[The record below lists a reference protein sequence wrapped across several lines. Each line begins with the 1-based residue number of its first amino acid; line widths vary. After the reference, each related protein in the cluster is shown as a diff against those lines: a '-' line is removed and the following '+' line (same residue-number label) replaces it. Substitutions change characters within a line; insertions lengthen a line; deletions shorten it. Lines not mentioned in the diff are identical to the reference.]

1 MDLTHCRVY
10 PRRAASTWWNSSI
23 MCDLISRC
31 TLVLFFVFF
40 PEILNQKE
48 RRRVTVVWFSSGV
61 TLQKTTTTT
70 NPSVLTQLSLHIEL
84 LFSWYVCLWVRKS
97 NLCGD
102 NFTSKQL
109 FILFF
114 SQLWCWGF
122 GPFVFCFSFTLELF
136 STFSQHLNKQYLG
149 LLHRWKI
156 KLTNYW
162 LVFDTSKLITSRL

>member
-61 TLQKTTTTT
+61 TLQKTTTT

-114 SQLWCWGF
+114 SQLWCWVF

>member
-1 MDLTHCRVY
+1 M
-10 PRRAASTWWNSSI
+10 
-23 MCDLISRC
+23 MKLIYNVWFNIALHSC
-31 TLVLFFVFF
+31 FVLFFF

-61 TLQKTTTTT
+61 TLQKKTTT
-70 NPSVLTQLSLHIEL
+70 NPSILTQLSLHIEL
-84 LFSWYVCLWVRKS
+84 LFLWYVCLWVRKS

-109 FILFF
+109 FIIFF
-114 SQLWCWGF
+114 WSFFVF

>member
-48 RRRVTVVWFSSGV
+48 RRRVTVVWFSSGD
-61 TLQKTTTTT
+61 TLQKTTTT

-114 SQLWCWGF
+114 SQLWCWVF

-156 KLTNYW
+156 KLTNYL